1 MDISS
6 PGILPRAVAVIGVV
20 STVVWVFWF
29 QKGELG
35 YWSYGSG
42 SVQYVGAYTTP
53 IALFFSVLGIV
64 LVFVLMRQ
72 ELQVGDSRIAP
83 LWRRY
88 AAFLID
94 FWLSLFVFAN
104 VTAMVPL
111 LLEAERTGSFQW
123 RFERDYWV
131 PSDWTMAVLILICI
145 ATMVAYYVLPLANR
159 RQTVGF
165 WILRIATVSSGG
177 MVVALPLS
185 LAFRRAYMEFTEL
198 LSPFS
203 VWRVAKGR
211 DAEGRTAHDRETGLM
226 VVRY

>member
-1 MDISS
+1 M
-6 PGILPRAVAVIGVV
+6 
-20 STVVWVFWF
+20 
-29 QKGELG
+29 
-35 YWSYGSG
+35 
-42 SVQYVGAYTTP
+42 QYVAAYTTP
-53 IALFFSVLGIV
+53 IAPLFSVLGIV

-88 AAFLID
+88 VAFLID
-94 FWLSLFVFAN
+94 FWFSLFVFAN
-104 VTAMVPL
+104 VTAMAPL

-123 RFERDYWV
+123 RFERDYSV

-145 ATMVAYYVLPLANR
+145 ATMVAYYVSPLANR

-165 WILRIATVSSGG
+165 WRLRIATVSSGG

-185 LAFRRAYMEFTEL
+185 TVFRRAYMEFSGL
-198 LSPFS
+198 FSPFS

-211 DAEGRTAHDRETGLM
+211 DPEGRTAYDRETGFM
-226 VVRY
+226 VIRY